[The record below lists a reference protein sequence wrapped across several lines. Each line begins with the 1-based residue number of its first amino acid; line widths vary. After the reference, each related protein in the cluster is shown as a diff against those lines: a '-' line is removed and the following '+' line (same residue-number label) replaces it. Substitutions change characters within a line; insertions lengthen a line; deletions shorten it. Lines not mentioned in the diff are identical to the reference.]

1 MEALLVQ
8 AIGLF
13 FYFLEILVFVRII
26 LSWLPMGYN
35 SAIGRFLYTMTE
47 PILGPV
53 RDMVNKSPLG
63 GGFGLDFSPI
73 FALILMRLVQTLLI
87 SGVQMIF

>member
-1 MEALLVQ
+1 MEVLLVR
-8 AIGLF
+8 AINLF
-13 FYFLEILVFVRII
+13 FVFLEWMIFARII
-26 LSWLPMGYN
+26 LSWVRIGYN
-35 SAIGRFLYTMTE
+35 SSIGRFLYKITE

-53 RDMVNKSPLG
+53 RDMVDKSPLG
-63 GGFGLDFSPI
+63 GGYGLDFSPI

>member
-13 FYFLEILVFVRII
+13 FYFLEILIFVRII
-26 LSWLPMGYN
+26 LSWLAMGYN
-35 SAIGRFLYTMTE
+35 SGIGRFLYTMTE

>member
-13 FYFLEILVFVRII
+13 FYFLEILIFVRIL
-26 LSWLPMGYN
+26 LSWFPIGYN
-35 SAIGRFLYTMTE
+35 SGIGRFLYNMTE

-53 RDMVNKSPLG
+53 RDMVDRSPLG

>member
-13 FYFLEILVFVRII
+13 FYFLEILIFVRII
-26 LSWLPMGYN
+26 LSWVVRGYN
-35 SAIGRFLYTMTE
+35 SALGRFLYNMTE

-53 RDMVNKSPLG
+53 REMLNKSPLG
-63 GGFGLDFSPI
+63 GGYGLDFSPI

>member
-1 MEALLVQ
+1 MEALLIQ

-13 FYFLEILVFVRII
+13 FYFLEILIFVRIL
-26 LSWLPMGYN
+26 LSWFPIGYN
-35 SAIGRFLYTMTE
+35 SAIGRFLYQMTE

-53 RDMVNKSPLG
+53 RNMVDKSPLG
-63 GGFGLDFSPI
+63 GGYGLDFSPV

>member
-13 FYFLEILVFVRII
+13 FYFLEILIFVRII
-26 LSWLPMGYN
+26 LSWVVRGYN
-35 SAIGRFLYTMTE
+35 SAIGRFLYNMTE

-53 RDMVNKSPLG
+53 REMLNKSPLG
-63 GGFGLDFSPI
+63 GGYGLDFSPI

>member
-1 MEALLVQ
+1 MEVLLVR
-8 AIGLF
+8 AINLF
-13 FYFLEILVFVRII
+13 FVFLEWMIFARII
-26 LSWLPMGYN
+26 LSWVRIGYN
-35 SAIGRFLYTMTE
+35 SSIGRFLYNITE

-53 RDMVNKSPLG
+53 RDMVDKSPLG
-63 GGFGLDFSPI
+63 GGYGLDFSPI